1 MSKTMAAFYEGP
13 PYLEMLN
20 RIQRQIDLMTRPLL
34 DTQQDYAA
42 LTRNCIKNRY
52 VRNGICASTVSNSH
66 RHCCPNAI
74 ASSAW

>member
-1 MSKTMAAFYEGP
+1 MSKTMAAFYESP

-42 LTRNCIKNRY
+42 LTKISLLR
-52 VRNGICASTVSNSH
+52 
-66 RHCCPNAI
+66 
-74 ASSAW
+74 